1 MCILNRPFYLEG
13 LKQTRLG
20 HVKYGVLIKP
30 VSLFKVAKNED
41 FGKISMQIIK
51 KGILTALPE
60 FDESQTVEDSDLE
73 VVEYEG
79 YSTDSESKQTSY
91 ESTGSRSQKLTF
103 MFSIFLPIVMQ

>member
-1 MCILNRPFYLEG
+1 MESLSS
-13 LKQTRLG
+13 LK
-20 HVKYGVLIKP
+20 I
-30 VSLFKVAKNED
+30 NE
-41 FGKISMQIIK
+41 

-91 ESTGSRSQKLTF
+91 GSSGSSCQKLTF
-103 MFSIFLPIVMQ
+103 MVSIFLPIIMQ